1 MSSAPAAAPVSYKGW
16 AGIKRAF
23 GTPAALTMTFMG
35 FGCGLPFLLIASQT
49 LSTRLRDVGL
59 DLGSI
64 GLISLASF
72 FYLLKFLWAPL
83 IDRFAFPLTAFLG
96 RRRSWLLVAQAVVT
110 VALFALAYQRP
121 ELSVTGL
128 VVWVLIASFAGA
140 TQDSVVDAY
149 RIEIAPVSA
158 QAALAATYTL
168 GYRIGLI
175 LGGAGALY
183 LAEYRDWQQAY
194 VIMAGLMILPI
205 AATLLCREPDVP
217 EVTIAR
223 KVDFIGAFWQ
233 PFSSFFKGN
242 GVVLALVLLLFVGLY
257 KFPDQVIGVMAGPFY
272 LDSGYTKADIATVSK
287 LFGVWMGIAGA
298 FAGGL
303 AVAAFGI
310 RRMLLVAALGVAL
323 SNLAFLLMAQHPSEL
338 WAFYAALTADNMC
351 QGFAGTVLVAFIAS
365 LIDRN
370 FTATQFA
377 LMVSLANLPGKF
389 VGGAS
394 GYIVEATSYS
404 TFFMLSA
411 ATVVPTLLLLTW
423 LWPRIKEPSAAPA
436 SPEMRTE

>member
-1 MSSAPAAAPVSYKGW
+1 MSSAAPVTTPISYKGW

-96 RRRSWLLVAQAVVT
+96 RRRSWLLVAQAMVGIS
-110 VALFALAYQRP
+110 LFALAYQRP

-183 LAEYRDWQQAY
+183 LAEYRSWVVAY
-194 VIMAGLMILPI
+194 TLMAGLMLLPI

-217 EVTIAR
+217 EVTIVR

-242 GVVLALVLLLFVGLY
+242 GVVLAVVLLLFVGLY

-287 LFGVWMGIAGA
+287 LYGVWMGIAGA

-310 RRMLLVAALGVAL
+310 RRMLLLAALGVAL
-323 SNLAFLLMAQHPSEL
+323 SNLAFLLMAQNPSQI
-338 WAFYAALTADNMC
+338 WAFYAALTADNLC

-404 TFFMLSA
+404 TFFILSA
-411 ATVVPTLLLLTW
+411 ATVVPTLILLTW
-423 LWPRIKEPSAAPA
+423 LWPRIKEPEQQPQA
-436 SPEMRTE
+436 